1 MTNSTAA
8 STAVRPFTIDVPQAD
23 LDDLRDRL
31 ARTRWVDELPGA
43 GTDYGMPLATVRAL
57 ADHWQDSFDWRAQE
71 AKLNELPHFVTEIDG
86 EQIHFLHIRSPHAD
100 ALPLVMTH
108 GWPKTF
114 TELLALVGPLTDP
127 VAHGGEA
134 KDAFHVVIPSPPGYA
149 FSGPTRSKGW
159 NYPRIAR
166 AWDTLMKRL
175 GYARYGAQGGDLGS
189 LVGLALGRLAPEGLI
204 GTHVMQ
210 IFAFPSGDPAELE
223 KLDEHDRAG
232 ERIGEDFMAK
242 AGYHAMSS
250 SRPNTIGTALNDSP
264 AGTLAWLLE
273 LPTNWGETPLDQLDK
288 DALLTDVTIYWVTR
302 TVASAARIYY
312 EDAHSGEDWDAN
324 NPTPTG
330 VAVFPWDFQSVR
342 AFAERA
348 NTNIVHWKRMEYG
361 SHFAAIDAPELLVA
375 DLREFYGG
383 LR

>member
-8 STAVRPFTIDVPQAD
+8 STAIRPFAIDVPQAD
-23 LDDLRDRL
+23 LDDLRERL
-31 ARTRWVDELPGA
+31 ARTRWADELPGA
-43 GTDYGMPLATVRAL
+43 GVDYGIPLATVRAL
-57 ADHWQDSFDWRAQE
+57 ADRWQDGFDWRAQE
-71 AKLNELPHFVTEIDG
+71 AKLNELPQFVTEIDG
-86 EQIHFLHIRSPHAD
+86 EQIHFLHIRSPHED

-114 TELLALVGPLTDP
+114 TEFLAMIGPLTDP

-159 NYPRIAR
+159 NYARIAR

-175 GYARYGAQGGDLGS
+175 GYERYGAQGGDVGS
-189 LVGLALGRLAPEGLI
+189 LVGLALGRLAPAGLI

-223 KLDEHDRAG
+223 RLEEHDRAG
-232 ERIGEDFMAK
+232 EAIAEDFMAR

-250 SRPNTIGTALNDSP
+250 SRPNTIGMALNDSP
-264 AGTLAWLLE
+264 AGLLAWLTE
-273 LPTNWGETPLDQLDK
+273 LPTAWGETPLEQLDV
-288 DALLTDVTIYWVTR
+288 DAILTDVTIYWVTQ
-302 TVASAARIYY
+302 TVTSAARLYW
-312 EDAHSGEDWDAN
+312 EDAHSGEDWEAK

-330 VAVFPWDFQSVR
+330 VAVFPWDYQSVR
-342 AFAERA
+342 VFAERA
-348 NTNIVHWKRMEYG
+348 NNIVHWKRMERG
-361 SHFAAIDAPELLVA
+361 SHFAALDAPELLA
-375 DLREFYGG
+375 GDLREFYRG

>member
-8 STAVRPFTIDVPQAD
+8 STAVRPFTIDVPQAE

-43 GTDYGMPLATVRAL
+43 GADYGMPLATVRAL
-57 ADHWQDSFDWRAQE
+57 AAYWQDGFDWRAQE
-71 AKLNELPHFVTEIDG
+71 AKLNELPQFVTEIDG

-189 LVGLALGRLAPEGLI
+189 LVGLALGRLAPE
-204 GTHVMQ
+204 
-210 IFAFPSGDPAELE
+210 
-223 KLDEHDRAG
+223 
-232 ERIGEDFMAK
+232 
-242 AGYHAMSS
+242 
-250 SRPNTIGTALNDSP
+250 
-264 AGTLAWLLE
+264 AWS
-273 LPTNWGETPLDQLDK
+273 
-288 DALLTDVTIYWVTR
+288 AR
-302 TVASAARIYY
+302 T
-312 EDAHSGEDWDAN
+312 
-324 NPTPTG
+324 
-330 VAVFPWDFQSVR
+330 
-342 AFAERA
+342 
-348 NTNIVHWKRMEYG
+348 
-361 SHFAAIDAPELLVA
+361 
-375 DLREFYGG
+375 
-383 LR
+383 